1 MINIPKRDFR
11 LLMLHKLKF
20 ENNVS
25 EISAEHGKRN
35 LHVIAQYEG
44 SSKNSVVLMRV
55 LMMKKVEDEYVALTT
70 NNYRQLLNIILVK
83 VCEKNVS
90 DTWRR
95 NWNSFTPFIEYWKGE
110 NINKWVPHELMIFE
124 ICLMFSVRYAN
135 YYPFFDRIVT
145 CDKKWI
151 LYNNHKQSSQYLD
164 RDEFTKQF
172 PKPKF
177 SSAKNYGNSLVV
189 SNRRYP
195 LQLFRNKS
203 KHYCRDLL

>member
-1 MINIPKRDFR
+1 MKHTKPSMINIPKRDFR

-95 NWNSFTPFIEYWKGE
+95 N
-110 NINKWVPHELMIFE
+110 
-124 ICLMFSVRYAN
+124 
-135 YYPFFDRIVT
+135 
-145 CDKKWI
+145 
-151 LYNNHKQSSQYLD
+151 
-164 RDEFTKQF
+164 
-172 PKPKF
+172 
-177 SSAKNYGNSLVV
+177 
-189 SNRRYP
+189 
-195 LQLFRNKS
+195 
-203 KHYCRDLL
+203 